1 MSAPK
6 LLPALLGGLFLGVLS
21 ALPIVSAANACCCL
35 WIVLGGVLAAWVM
48 QQNHPQPVTLGDGA
62 LVGLMAGLI
71 GFVVTLAVS
80 IPISYMTGA
89 FQQMSDG
96 MLLPR
101 EGMTPEV
108 RDLLS
113 RISPAVL
120 IALGAIV
127 MFVVSL
133 IFSTIGGLIGAALF
147 RRRLPPAPPG
157 PIPPSSWGSSSP
169 VDLPPSAWREG
180 SSPSSVAPP
189 PVLPP
194 LPPAEPAGDAEV
206 RPDPDRP
213 VSGDPDPGTG
223 QR

>member
-21 ALPIVSAANACCCL
+21 ALPIVSAANVCCCL

-71 GFVVTLAVS
+71 GFVVTMAVS

-108 RDLLS
+108 RDMLS

-120 IALGAIV
+120 IVIGSIV

-147 RRRLPPAPPG
+147 RRRLPPAPPA

-169 VDLPPSAWREG
+169 VDPPPSAWREG
-180 SSPSSVAPP
+180 PSPSFVPPP
-189 PVLPP
+189 PVPP
-194 LPPAEPAGDAEV
+194 LPPAEPAPDAEV